1 MSSRYSGGDA
11 DVESKRMSRRLA
23 EERRKA
29 DDVTQRAAA
38 MIKVII
44 NAQNFTCSYSYF
56 LFKPG

>member
-44 NAQNFTCSYSYF
+44 NARKLYLYLIIFF
-56 LFKPG
+56 V